1 MVLKPL
7 DNPTHGVG
15 ASSSGRNESEREVA
29 PKVSSPGGR
38 ARNCEGEGSTA
49 RRRPID
55 ATGHSGGVVSDS
67 TAARMHRATGET
79 LLVPRRNPRK
89 RGRPYNRQHRE
100 VGRRREGGGG
110 VRSSDEAG

>member
-15 ASSSGRNESEREVA
+15 ASCSGRNDSEREVA

-49 RRRPID
+49 RRRPIE
-55 ATGHSGGVVSDS
+55 AAGRSGGVVSDG
-67 TAARMHRATGET
+67 TTTRTH
-79 LLVPRRNPRK
+79 
-89 RGRPYNRQHRE
+89 
-100 VGRRREGGGG
+100 
-110 VRSSDEAG
+110 